1 MGRGH
6 EKSLPRL
13 MKILQDNITRAIG
26 FAVMSLEQRGRY
38 MVPMELSKIIIT
50 ETSDHQIIVLKEKD
64 GQRSFPI
71 VIGLHEAWAIDRA
84 VKGITT
90 PRPLTHDLIVN
101 IIEGLNAGVVRIVIS
116 DLRNN
121 TFYAKIILQQNGSLV
136 EIDSRPSDAIALAMQ
151 RNTPI
156 FVAKKVLEEV
166 CKSEEGF

>member
-1 MGRGH
+1 MIH
-6 EKSLPRL
+6 
-13 MKILQDNITRAIG
+13 
-26 FAVMSLEQRGRY
+26 
-38 MVPMELSKIIIT
+38 MELSKIMIT

-90 PRPLTHDLIVN
+90 PRPLTHDLIYSV
-101 IIEGLNAGVVRIVIS
+101 IKELNAGILRVVIN
-116 DLRNN
+116 DLKNN
-121 TFYAKIILQQNGSLV
+121 TFYAKIVLQQNSAIM

-151 RNTPI
+151 KNTPI

-166 CKSEEGF
+166 CSSGDNL

>member
-1 MGRGH
+1 
-6 EKSLPRL
+6 
-13 MKILQDNITRAIG
+13 
-26 FAVMSLEQRGRY
+26 

-64 GQRSFPI
+64 GPRTFPI

-90 PRPLTHDLIVN
+90 PRPLTHDLIGN
-101 IIEGLNAGVVRIVIS
+101 IIEGLNTEIVKIEIN

-121 TFYAKIILQQNGSLV
+121 TFYAKIILQRNGSLV

-151 RNTPI
+151 KNAPI
-156 FVAKKVLEEV
+156 FVARNILEEV
-166 CKSEEGF
+166 CKQGDSL

>member
-1 MGRGH
+1 
-6 EKSLPRL
+6 
-13 MKILQDNITRAIG
+13 
-26 FAVMSLEQRGRY
+26 

-50 ETSDHQIIVLKEKD
+50 ETSDHQIIVLKERQ

-84 VKGITT
+84 VKGVTT
-90 PRPLTHDLIVN
+90 PRPLTHDLISN
-101 IIEGLNAGVVRIVIS
+101 IIEGLNAGIVRILIS

-121 TFYAKIILQQNGSLV
+121 TFYAKIILQQDGSTV

-151 RNTPI
+151 KNTPI

-166 CKSEEGF
+166 CKAESEF

>member
-1 MGRGH
+1 MLKFHFVICYKISNNRH
-6 EKSLPRL
+6 LYSALLPKSSEVGWR
-13 MKILQDNITRAIG
+13 
-26 FAVMSLEQRGRY
+26 
-38 MVPMELSKIIIT
+38 MVHMELSKIMIT

-90 PRPLTHDLIVN
+90 PRPLTHDLICN
-101 IIEGLNAGVVRIVIS
+101 IIDGLNAGVVRIVIN

-121 TFYAKIILQQNGSLV
+121 TFYAKVVLIQNGSTI

-151 RNTPI
+151 KNTPI
-156 FVAKKVLEEV
+156 FVARKVLEEV
-166 CKSEEGF
+166 CNAENNL

>member
-1 MGRGH
+1 
-6 EKSLPRL
+6 
-13 MKILQDNITRAIG
+13 
-26 FAVMSLEQRGRY
+26 
-38 MVPMELSKIIIT
+38 MELSKIIIT
-50 ETSDHQIIVLKEKD
+50 ETSDHQIIVLKERQ

-90 PRPLTHDLIVN
+90 PRPLTHDLISN
-101 IIEGLNAGVVRIVIS
+101 IIEGLHAGIVRILIS

-121 TFYAKIILQQNGSLV
+121 TFYAKIILQHDGSTV

-151 RNTPI
+151 KNTPI

-166 CKSEEGF
+166 CKTESEF

>member
-1 MGRGH
+1 
-6 EKSLPRL
+6 
-13 MKILQDNITRAIG
+13 
-26 FAVMSLEQRGRY
+26 

-64 GQRSFPI
+64 GQRTFPI

-90 PRPLTHDLIVN
+90 PRPLTHDLIGN
-101 IIEGLNAGVVRIVIS
+101 IIEGLNAGVVKIVIN

-121 TFYAKIILQQNGSLV
+121 TFYAKIILQRNGLFV

-151 RNTPI
+151 KNTPI
-156 FVAKKVLEEV
+156 FVARRILEEV
-166 CKSEEGF
+166 SKQGESL